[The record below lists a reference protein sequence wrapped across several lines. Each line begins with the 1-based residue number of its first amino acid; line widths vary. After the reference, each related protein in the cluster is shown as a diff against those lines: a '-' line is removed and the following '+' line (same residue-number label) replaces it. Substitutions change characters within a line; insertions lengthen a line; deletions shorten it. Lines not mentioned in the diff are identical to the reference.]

1 MKFIVHARDQWK
13 RKIWEHRQYCMPLGM
28 NLYRGSLPHICPIMF
43 TTSAGWSVRLNAFI
57 HVVLYSSSALT
68 VATNHQYYHSAVA
81 FIFFVLL
88 FSSYISSSD
97 TKLRMLLSS
106 MLQVWIQRDQIIRVS
121 GFCAILMMH
130 CFPWPYLVRVVSMY
144 TSQNIPFSFP
154 RGDD

>member
-1 MKFIVHARDQWK
+1 MKCIVHARAKWERK
-13 RKIWEHRQYCMPLGM
+13 RWEHRKCRMSLGM
-28 NLYRGSLPHICPIMF
+28 NRYRGTLSHTCPIMF
-43 TTSAGWSVRLNAFI
+43 TTSAWWSVRLNAFI

-144 TSQNIPFSFP
+144 TSQTIPFSIP
-154 RGDD
+154 RGDE